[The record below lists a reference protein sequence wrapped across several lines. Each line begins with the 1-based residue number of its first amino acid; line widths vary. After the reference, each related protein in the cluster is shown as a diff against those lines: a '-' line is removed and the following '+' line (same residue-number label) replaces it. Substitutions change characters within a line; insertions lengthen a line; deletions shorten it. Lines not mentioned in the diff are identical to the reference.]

1 MPPAWAENPRQYCIS
16 CHPVHYRER
25 GNCVDCHH
33 GNPASERKNI
43 AHAGLRAGKYVRF
56 TLGDTV
62 RNGVNERLLEQFAC
76 RRCHV
81 SAGRGNRLAVSLDAA
96 VSRKS
101 TAELVH
107 SLRQPATNMPDFKL
121 DEEQITTLLNA
132 IYSGSQGRT
141 TDVTAPVK
149 IHFTTFTKKNNDT
162 FTTKCGHCHR
172 ILSERLGSVGAVD
185 IGPNL
190 SGLLT
195 VYYPKTFKNSVAWTV
210 QNLADWLKNPRAIRP
225 WANMQPLVLTATE
238 MNEITTII
246 FVTP

>member
-1 MPPAWAENPRQYCIS
+1 M
-16 CHPVHYRER
+16 
-25 GNCVDCHH
+25 
-33 GNPASERKNI
+33 
-43 AHAGLRAGKYVRF
+43 RAGKYVRF
-56 TLGDTV
+56 TLGDTD
-62 RNGVNERLLEQFAC
+62 RNRDDERPLEQFAC

-81 SAGRGNRLAVSLDAA
+81 SAGRGNCLAVSLDAA

-107 SLRQPATNMPDFKL
+107 SLRQPVANMPDFKL
-121 DEEQITTLLNA
+121 TEEQITSLLNA

-149 IHFTTFTKKNNDT
+149 IHFATSTKKNKDT

-172 ILSERLGSVGAVD
+172 MLSERLGSIGTGNV
-185 IGPNL
+185 GPNL
-190 SGLLT
+190 SGLLS
-195 VYYPKTFKNSVAWTV
+195 VCYPKTFKNSVAWTV

-225 WANMQPLVLTATE
+225 WANMHPVVLTATE